1 MDDAGGD
8 SIMKRA
14 LPLLLAA
21 VLLTAIGTAVPSAAG
36 RGSAAGR
43 EVSARPDPKDPR
55 SKRDKVRRERA
66 AAAARL
72 DALRANAED
81 VDRAIEDLRANTRT
95 RESELEAAQGAELQ
109 ANRNVAGAQAEV
121 DAVMA
126 RIGTLS
132 SATKK
137 AAIMAFTS
145 GGESELFASMLT
157 GGSSDAPVLD
167 LYYNLAVGDL
177 QSALDDLEVA
187 QSQLERAKAKADRA
201 ARAATKR
208 REDVEQKLT
217 ELGSALAQ
225 QQQLGQSIEDRFDTA
240 LAEAE
245 GLADLDA
252 DLSRQVASR
261 ERAIVARAR
270 AAGIKGATVDKKGK
284 IKVPV
289 IPTSQNGLV
298 RVNGVLMD
306 RSIGDAFARLVA
318 LAAADG
324 INLTGGGYR
333 SAQAQINLR
342 RGNCG
347 PTDYDIWIRPPS
359 ECSPPAARPG
369 RSLHEKGLAIDVR
382 CNGRLISRYS
392 DPCFAWMAEHA
403 PRVGL
408 HNDVTH
414 REAWHWS
421 INGN

>member
-1 MDDAGGD
+1 
-8 SIMKRA
+8 MKRA

-21 VLLTAIGTAVPSAAG
+21 VLLTAIGTAVPSATG
-36 RGSAAGR
+36 TGSAAGR
-43 EVSARPDPKDPR
+43 GVTARPDPKDPR

-72 DALRANAED
+72 DALRADADD
-81 VDRAIEDLRANTRT
+81 VDRAIDDLRANTRT
-95 RESELEAAQGAELQ
+95 RESELATARAAEQQ
-109 ANRNVAGAQAEV
+109 ANRNVADAQAEV

-126 RIGTLS
+126 RMSTLS
-132 SATKK
+132 AAAKK

-145 GGESELFASMLT
+145 GGESELFSSLL
-157 GGSSDAPVLD
+157 GGGATDAPSQD

-177 QSALDDLEVA
+177 QSALNDLEAA
-187 QSQLERAKAKADRA
+187 QNQLQRARAKADRA

-208 REDVEQKLT
+208 REGVEQKLT
-217 ELGSALAQ
+217 DLDSALAQ
-225 QQQLGQSIEDRFDTA
+225 QEQLGRSIEDRFDEA
-240 LAEAE
+240 LSEAE

-252 DLSRQVASR
+252 TLSKQVAAR

-347 PTDYDIWIRPPS
+347 PTDYDIWLRPPS

-369 RSLHEKGLAIDVR
+369 RSMHEKGLAIDVR

-392 DPCFAWMAEHA
+392 DPCFAWMVEHA

-421 INGN
+421 TNGN

>member
-1 MDDAGGD
+1 
-8 SIMKRA
+8 MKRA
-14 LPLLLAA
+14 LTLLLTAALLAA
-21 VLLTAIGTAVPSAAG
+21 ATLGTSAGLSTALSAAG
-36 RGSAAGR
+36 RVEAKKS
-43 EVSARPDPKDPR
+43 PTDPQT
-55 SKRDKVRRERA
+55 KRDKVRRQRA
-66 AAAARL
+66 ATAAKL
-72 DALRANAED
+72 DALKAD
-81 VDRAIEDLRANTRT
+81 TDQVDRAIADLQSNTKSRQ
-95 RESELEAAQGAELQ
+95 SELAAAKSGEEQ
-109 ANRNVAGAQAEV
+109 AAKNVADAQAEV

-126 RIGTLS
+126 RMSTLS
-132 SATKK
+132 SAAKK

-145 GGESELFASMLT
+145 GGESELFTSLLG
-157 GGSSDAPVLD
+157 GGSTDAPVQD

-177 QSALDDLEVA
+177 QSALNDLEAA
-187 QSQLERAKAKADRA
+187 QNQLQRAKAKADRA

-208 REDVEQKLT
+208 RENVEQKLAD
-217 ELGSALAQ
+217 LDSALAQ
-225 QQQLGQSIEDRFDTA
+225 QEQLGRSIEDRFDDA

-252 DLSRQVASR
+252 TLSKQVVAR

-270 AAGIKGATVDKKGK
+270 AAGIKGATVDKNGK

-347 PTDYDIWIRPPS
+347 PTDYDIWLRPPS

-369 RSLHEKGLAIDVR
+369 RSMHEKGLAIDVR

-421 INGN
+421 TNGN

>member
-1 MDDAGGD
+1 
-8 SIMKRA
+8 MKRA

-21 VLLTAIGTAVPSAAG
+21 VLLTAIASAVPSAAG
-36 RGSAAGR
+36 TGSAAGR
-43 EVSARPDPKDPR
+43 EVSARTDPKDPR

-72 DALRANAED
+72 DALRADADD
-81 VDRAIEDLRANTRT
+81 VDRAIDDLRANTRT
-95 RESELEAAQGAELQ
+95 RESELAAAQAAERQ
-109 ANRNVAGAQAEV
+109 ANQNVADAQAEV
-121 DAVMA
+121 DIVMA
-126 RIGTLS
+126 RMSTLS
-132 SATKK
+132 TAAKK

-145 GGESELFASMLT
+145 GGESELFTSLLG
-157 GGSSDAPVLD
+157 GGSADAPVQD

-177 QSALDDLEVA
+177 QSALNDLEAA
-187 QSQLERAKAKADRA
+187 QNQLQRARAKADRA

-208 REDVEQKLT
+208 REGVEQKLT
-217 ELGSALAQ
+217 DLDSALAQ
-225 QQQLGQSIEDRFDTA
+225 QEQLGRSIEDRFDEA

-252 DLSRQVASR
+252 NLSKQVAAR

-347 PTDYDIWIRPPS
+347 PSDYDIWLRPPS

-369 RSLHEKGLAIDVR
+369 RSMHEKGLAIDVR

-403 PRVGL
+403 PGVGL
-408 HNDVTH
+408 YNDVTH

-421 INGN
+421 TNGN

>member
-1 MDDAGGD
+1 
-8 SIMKRA
+8 MKRA
-14 LPLLLAA
+14 LSLLLAA
-21 VLLTAIGTAVPSAAG
+21 ALLTALASAVPSAAG
-36 RGSAAGR
+36 TGSATGR
-43 EVSARPDPKDPR
+43 GVSASTDSKDPR

-66 AAAARL
+66 AAAAKL
-72 DALRANAED
+72 DALRADADD
-81 VDRAIEDLRANTRT
+81 VDRAIDDLRANTRT
-95 RESELEAAQGAELQ
+95 RESELAAAKEAERQ
-109 ANRNVAGAQAEV
+109 ANQNVADAQAEV
-121 DAVMA
+121 DVVMA
-126 RIGTLS
+126 RMSTLS
-132 SATKK
+132 SAAKK

-145 GGESELFASMLT
+145 GGESELFSSLL
-157 GGSSDAPVLD
+157 GGGATDAPAQD

-177 QSALDDLEVA
+177 QSALNDLEAA
-187 QSQLERAKAKADRA
+187 QNQLQRARAKADRA

-208 REDVEQKLT
+208 REGVEQKLAD
-217 ELGSALAQ
+217 LDSALAQ
-225 QQQLGQSIEDRFDTA
+225 QEQLGQSIEDRFDEA

-252 DLSRQVASR
+252 NLSKQVAAR
-261 ERAIVARAR
+261 ERAIVTRAR

-347 PTDYDIWIRPPS
+347 PTDYDIWLRPPS

-369 RSLHEKGLAIDVR
+369 RSMHEKGLAIDVR

-408 HNDVTH
+408 YNDVTH

-421 INGN
+421 TNGN

>member
-1 MDDAGGD
+1 
-8 SIMKRA
+8 MKRA
-14 LPLLLAA
+14 LTLLLTAALLAA
-21 VLLTAIGTAVPSAAG
+21 ATLGTSAGLGTALSAAG
-36 RGSAAGR
+36 RVEAKKS
-43 EVSARPDPKDPR
+43 PTDPQT
-55 SKRDKVRRERA
+55 KRDKVRRQRA
-66 AAAARL
+66 AAAAKL
-72 DALRANAED
+72 DALKAD
-81 VDRAIEDLRANTRT
+81 TDQVDRAIADLQSNTKSRQ
-95 RESELEAAQGAELQ
+95 SELAAAKSGEEQ
-109 ANRNVAGAQAEV
+109 AAKNVADAQAEV

-126 RIGTLS
+126 RMSTLS
-132 SATKK
+132 SAAKK

-145 GGESELFASMLT
+145 GGESELFTSLLG
-157 GGSSDAPVLD
+157 GGSTDAPVQD

-177 QSALDDLEVA
+177 QSALNDLEAA
-187 QSQLERAKAKADRA
+187 QNQLQRAKAKADRA

-208 REDVEQKLT
+208 RENVEQKLAD
-217 ELGSALAQ
+217 LDSALAQ
-225 QQQLGQSIEDRFDTA
+225 QEQLGRSIEDRFDEA

-252 DLSRQVASR
+252 TLSRQVVAR

-270 AAGIKGATVDKKGK
+270 AAGIKGATVDKNGK

-347 PTDYDIWIRPPS
+347 PTDYDIWLRPPS

-369 RSLHEKGLAIDVR
+369 RSMHEKGLAIDVR

-421 INGN
+421 TNGN